1 MKITTTDKKE
11 EIATRIARKIVILH
25 FRLRV
30 FFVGN
35 SALGIWFRTMLGQDS
50 KCRNSLYLRPS
61 TLCGTCVVLKQRI
74 LSAYLQVLRSMSAKI
89 EL

>member
-30 FFVGN
+30 FCGKFGVRNLVSNHVGTRFEVWKL
-35 SALGIWFRTMLGQDS
+35 SLFTAEYFMCYVCCIETEDS
-50 KCRNSLYLRPS
+50 PRLFAS
-61 TLCGTCVVLKQRI
+61 
-74 LSAYLQVLRSMSAKI
+74 I
-89 EL
+89 EIYEC